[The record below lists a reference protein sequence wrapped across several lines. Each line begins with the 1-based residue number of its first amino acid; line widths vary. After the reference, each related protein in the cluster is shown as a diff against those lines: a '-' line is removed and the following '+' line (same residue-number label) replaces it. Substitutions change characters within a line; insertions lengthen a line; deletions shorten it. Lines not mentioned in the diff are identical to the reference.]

1 MSGLFRLVTCAVV
14 TRRLRCVSSAIAVAV
29 AFCPAHAA
37 GPPSV
42 AVRLELTTGE
52 AITGDL
58 LAVTAD
64 TIRATIAGQ
73 PREFPTA
80 SVRRLVRERAAEPP
94 RLPVVVTTSAG
105 GSLAGTG
112 CRQEGE
118 RLVIDRAEGP
128 ISLAANR
135 VARVVWLADDEQQP
149 AWLDQAPPKPAADL
163 VVIRKDGGHTFVE
176 CAVTGLTDDAVT
188 VVLDGETIPV
198 KRGKVA
204 GIIWLREPETT
215 ASGPAVTFA
224 GGRLA
229 AAEVRWSPDAFVVDD
244 STRLPPGLLES
255 IDYAAGRTVVLTSLE
270 PEAVAVEPAFG
281 GLAGIEG
288 LKGFFAPRSVPPT
301 GDGGPGALILRPRTV
316 ISWRVPDKARVF
328 RVQLAR
334 DVPDTSPEAV
344 EVAVAVDDREACR
357 VGLGPSG
364 SAPGESPRPGPLEA
378 DVSSGR
384 RLTITVDF
392 VGGSLGCPVRLTEP
406 VFEQ

>member
-1 MSGLFRLVTCAVV
+1 MSGLFRRVTCAVL
-14 TRRLRCVSSAIAVAV
+14 TRCPWCVSVAIAFAS
-29 AFCPAHAA
+29 AFCPAHAS
-37 GPPSV
+37 GPPSI
-42 AVRLELTTGE
+42 AVRLDLTTGE

-58 LAVTAD
+58 LDVAPDA
-64 TIRATIAGQ
+64 IRVTIAGQ

-80 SVRRLVRERAAEPP
+80 SVRRLVRERADEPP
-94 RLPVVVTTSAG
+94 RLPVVVTTCD
-105 GSLAGTG
+105 GSSLGGTG
-112 CRQEGE
+112 CRQEGD
-118 RLVIDRAEGP
+118 RLVIDRSEGP

-149 AWLDQAPPKPAADL
+149 AWLDQAPSNPTADL

-176 CAVTGLTDDAVT
+176 CAVTGLNDDAVT

-198 KRGKVA
+198 KRTKVA
-204 GIIWLREPETT
+204 GIVWLREPETT

-229 AAEVRWSPDAFVVDD
+229 AAEVRWSPDAFVVDG
-244 STRLPPGLLES
+244 STRLPSGLLES
-255 IDYAAGRTVVLTSLE
+255 IDYAAGRTVLLTSLE
-270 PEAVAVEPAFG
+270 PEAVVVEPAFG

-288 LKGFFAPRSVPPT
+288 LKGFFAPRSVPRA
-301 GDGGPGALILRPRTV
+301 GDDGPAALILRPRTV
-316 ISWRVPDKARVF
+316 ISWRVPDKARMF
-328 RVQLAR
+328 RVRLAR
-334 DVPDTSPEAV
+334 DVPDTSPAAV
-344 EVAVAVDDREACR
+344 EVTVAVDDREAFR
-357 VGLGPSG
+357 GGLRSPGSGPG
-364 SAPGESPRPGPLEA
+364 DSPRPGPIEA

>member
-1 MSGLFRLVTCAVV
+1 MSRLVRLVTRAAVAC
-14 TRRLRCVSSAIAVAV
+14 RLRCASAAIAVAV
-29 AFCPAHAA
+29 PFGLTQAA
-37 GPPSV
+37 APPPV
-42 AVRLELTTGE
+42 AVRLELSTGE

-64 TIRATIAGQ
+64 TIRAAIAGQ

-80 SVRRLVRERAAEPP
+80 SVRRLVRERPDEPP
-94 RLPVVVTTSAG
+94 RLPLVVTTCDG

-128 ISLAANR
+128 ISLPANR

-163 VVIRKDGGHTFVE
+163 AVIRKDGGHTFVE

-198 KRGKVA
+198 NRAKVA
-204 GIIWLREPETT
+204 GIVWLRPPEPIP
-215 ASGPAVTFA
+215 SGPAVTLA
-224 GGRLA
+224 GGRLG
-229 AAEVRWSPDAFVVDD
+229 AAEVHWSPDAFVLDD

-255 IDYAAGRTVVLTSLE
+255 IDYAAGRTMLLTSLE

-281 GLAGIEG
+281 GLADVEG
-288 LKGFFAPRSVPPT
+288 LKGFFAPRSVPPA
-301 GDGGPGALILRPRTV
+301 GDAEPGALILRPRTV

-328 RVQLAR
+328 RVQLTR

-344 EVAVAVDDREACR
+344 EVAVAIDDREACR
-357 VGLGPSG
+357 IGLGPPG
-364 SAPGESPRPGPLEA
+364 GDPGESPRPGPIEA

-392 VGGSLGCPVRLTEP
+392 VGGSLGCPVRFTEP

>member
-14 TRRLRCVSSAIAVAV
+14 TRRLRCVSAAIAVAV
-29 AFCPAHAA
+29 PFGLAQAA
-37 GPPSV
+37 APPPV
-42 AVRLELTTGE
+42 TVRLELTTGE
-52 AITGDL
+52 SITGDL

-64 TIRATIAGQ
+64 TVRATIAGQ
-73 PREFPTA
+73 PREFATA
-80 SVRRLVRERAAEPP
+80 FVRRLVRERPGEPP
-94 RLPVVVTTSAG
+94 RLPVVVTTCDG
-105 GSLAGTG
+105 GSLGGTG

-118 RLVIDRAEGP
+118 RLVIDRTEGP
-128 ISLAANR
+128 ISLPANR
-135 VARVVWLADDEQQP
+135 VARVVWLADDERQP
-149 AWLDQAPPKPAADL
+149 AWLEQAPPKPAADL

-198 KRGKVA
+198 KRAKVA
-204 GIIWLREPETT
+204 GIVWLREPESIP
-215 ASGPAVTFA
+215 SGPAVTFA

-244 STRLPPGLLES
+244 STRLPPRLLES
-255 IDYAAGRTVVLTSLE
+255 IDYAAGRTVLLTSLE

-281 GLAGIEG
+281 GLTDIEG
-288 LKGFFAPRSVPPT
+288 LKGFFAPRSIPPA
-301 GDGGPGALILRPRTV
+301 GDSGPGALILRPRTV

-328 RVQLAR
+328 RVRLAR
-334 DVPDTSPEAV
+334 DVPETSPAAV
-344 EVAVAVDDREACR
+344 EVAVAVDDQEACR
-357 VGLGPSG
+357 VGLGLHASD
-364 SAPGESPRPGPLEA
+364 PGESPRPGPLEA